1 MTTIQY
7 SKEFDT
13 FRIVNETRIAN
24 VTSTFLYSRMIDQD
38 LLDCARQAIDCA
50 GEVITVPST
59 SYAHGLRPRT
69 ANKYFVQ

>member
-1 MTTIQY
+1 MTTVTY
-7 SKEFDT
+7 NRDTDT
-13 FRIVNETRIAN
+13 FKVESEHGTRYVPYAVLN
-24 VTSTFLYSRMIDQD
+24 AFTDQD